1 MEISYVVKFSP
12 FLTAF
17 SFVRR
22 LFTSYFPTVDRCC
35 WVFTWRLCF
44 PYQGG
49 DGGTHRGYGY
59 DGLCTVLLQTR
70 HDSLK
75 DVWKN
80 TDILSYTW
88 KDTASRPFPC
98 TRLSTQAPFPF
109 PFEYIYSPSHG
120 PVVDDRTN
128 PVGQSQ
134 VSEMSLQNITLL
146 MPVLHWISLQES
158 RRENMLAI
166 CT

>member
-1 MEISYVVKFSP
+1 MVGHIEGTDTMDFALSSFRHGTIVSKTFGKI
-12 FLTAF
+12 LT
-17 SFVRR
+17 
-22 LFTSYFPTVDRCC
+22 YFHTLGRIRPLAH
-35 WVFTWRLCF
+35 FHAPAYLNK
-44 PYQGG
+44 P
-49 DGGTHRGYGY
+49 
-59 DGLCTVLLQTR
+59 
-70 HDSLK
+70 
-75 DVWKN
+75 
-80 TDILSYTW
+80 
-88 KDTASRPFPC
+88 PFP
-98 TRLSTQAPFPF
+98 S